1 MTPLRL
7 DEELAI
13 HENGGVDPPS
23 LPPFEIT
30 SKDTSMCD
38 PNAFETSIAQDSAV
52 NGLDFADLSPGPMIA
67 WPWLHE
73 DLFLQQNWTGLPDSE
88 SEFLDATSLAY
99 TDMTAN
105 FLSGSQDVSSAVVHP
120 HSRHTDMDTM
130 MLAPGE
136 AFRATVMGSRH
147 ANDVQS
153 LGQMEKS
160 PIYPQSGSQLPS
172 SMASLTSQ
180 DSMTANF
187 QQKDRVTSM
196 QMTLLSELI
205 AYARQGNLEPPSRG
219 GHATYW
225 YSMSMRMREAFNLFS
240 PESPNASV
248 VHCLDHL
255 VHLYRENF
263 WALWPMISAYSF
275 DANNINPILYLA
287 ICSIGAMYGG
297 SKASHFGVLL
307 HEALREL
314 LCEPLLSSDES
325 DSSSLSLAQAR
336 LLTQVAALYFGQK
349 RAFSAAQHLGSVL
362 VAQTR
367 RMDLYSTS
375 RHQRELSHVPSSTQ
389 ESPENSRWLARW
401 LLSESRKRLAYG
413 ILRAEVYTSVLLN
426 ARPML
431 CAEEIALELPCSNY
445 VWLTR
450 FSSDSHFIAAI
461 RQDATGN
468 MSERLPFSDVVQIIM
483 ERNETVVPLSVVSQ
497 ELLIFG
503 LQEHVWRACH
513 DPDMLHRLTGSGI
526 DSNEMY
532 DGLDGSPYIQD
543 RPTSP
548 HTGPAHR
555 NRSLSMNVGAYS
567 LESRLTNRSR
577 RMVGLR
583 NGHKTTASALYNW
596 RQLLTVRHG
605 ELTRSERTSLMS
617 GLLLFHISFLRMF
630 APIEKLHHISYRIG
644 SSTGP
649 EGEIVR
655 AVWSWSQSEH
665 AKIAVQHA
673 CIIWSLLF
681 QECSQLEDTRAWF
694 NFLALL
700 GLHHSSVVVWT
711 FAGTHAGDPSEDDS
725 PTMTLGGAGDAENK
739 LPVTLAMSRDLMT
752 MFVRLYSNI
761 SPAWSVRSSF
771 SAAAVR
777 LANSEFPAQP
787 D

>member
-1 MTPLRL
+1 M
-7 DEELAI
+7 
-13 HENGGVDPPS
+13 
-23 LPPFEIT
+23 
-30 SKDTSMCD
+30 
-38 PNAFETSIAQDSAV
+38 
-52 NGLDFADLSPGPMIA
+52 
-67 WPWLHE
+67 
-73 DLFLQQNWTGLPDSE
+73 
-88 SEFLDATSLAY
+88 
-99 TDMTAN
+99 
-105 FLSGSQDVSSAVVHP
+105 
-120 HSRHTDMDTM
+120 
-130 MLAPGE
+130 
-136 AFRATVMGSRH
+136 
-147 ANDVQS
+147 
-153 LGQMEKS
+153 
-160 PIYPQSGSQLPS
+160 
-172 SMASLTSQ
+172 
-180 DSMTANF
+180 
-187 QQKDRVTSM
+187 RV
-196 QMTLLSELI
+196 
-205 AYARQGNLEPPSRG
+205 
-219 GHATYW
+219 
-225 YSMSMRMREAFNLFS
+225 REAFNLFS
-240 PESPNASV
+240 AESPNASV

-255 VHLYRENF
+255 VHLYWENF

-275 DANNINPILYLA
+275 DTNNINPVLYLA
-287 ICSIGAMYGG
+287 ISSIGAMYGG

-307 HEALREL
+307 HEALREM

-325 DSSSLSLAQAR
+325 DSSLLSLAQAR

-375 RHQRELSHVPSSTQ
+375 RHQRELSHVPTSTQ

-445 VWLTR
+445 LWLTR

-461 RQDATGN
+461 RQDATSN
-468 MSERLPFSDVVQIIM
+468 MSEGLPFSDVVKIIM
-483 ERNETVVPLSVVSQ
+483 ERNEITFPLSVVSQ

-503 LQEHVWRACH
+503 LQEHVWRTCH
-513 DPDMLHRLTGSGI
+513 DPDMLHRLTGAGS
-526 DSNEMY
+526 DSNEIY
-532 DGLDGSPYIQD
+532 DGLEGSPYIQD
-543 RPTSP
+543 RPASSRTAP
-548 HTGPAHR
+548 PHR
-555 NRSLSMNVGAYS
+555 NRSLSMNAGAYS

-577 RMVGLR
+577 QMVGLR
-583 NGHKTTASALYNW
+583 NDHKTTASALYNW
-596 RQLLTVRHG
+596 RQLLTARHR

-665 AKIAVQHA
+665 AKIAVEHA

-681 QECSQLEDTRAWF
+681 QECSQEEDTRAWF

-700 GLHHSSVVVWT
+700 GLHHSSVVIWT
-711 FAGTHAGDPSEDDS
+711 FSGTHTGDPSEGDS
-725 PTMTLGGAGDAENK
+725 PAMTLGVAGDAENK
-739 LPVTLAMSRDLMT
+739 LPVILGMSRDLMT
-752 MFVRLYSNI
+752 MFVRLYSYI